1 MKLNTLPQH
10 EADAILSLLPGAEFK
25 FLCPGDLAITD
36 RGDKM
41 NIIGFSES
49 WIN

>member
-1 MKLNTLPQH
+1 MATLTPY
-10 EADAILSLLPGAEFK
+10 EADTLLSLLPGAEFK
-25 FLCPGDLAITD
+25 FLCPGDLAVTD
-36 RGDKM
+36 RGDKL